1 MTAEL
6 MSRGWKTFTIEALT
20 VGERDAISEI
30 IYDSLC
36 DEGFRPSDMNWNIE
50 VEFYNDLEDE

>member
-1 MTAEL
+1 MTDKL
-6 MSRGWKTFTIEALT
+6 MTRGWKKIESLT
-20 VGERDAISEI
+20 VGERHAISEI

-36 DEGFRPSDMNWNIE
+36 DAGFRPLDMNWNIE

>member
-6 MSRGWKTFTIEALT
+6 MTRGWKKIESLT
-20 VGERDAISEI
+20 VGERHVISEI

-36 DEGFRPSDMNWNIE
+36 DAGFRPLDMNWNIE
-50 VEFYNDLEDE
+50 VKFFNDLEDE

>member
-1 MTAEL
+1 MTDEVTAK
-6 MSRGWKTFTIEALT
+6 GWKTFTIESLT

-36 DEGFRPSDMNWNIE
+36 DAGFRPSDMNWNIE
-50 VEFYNDLEDE
+50 VDFYNDLEDE